1 MSNPPTYDW
10 GVYGWVRVVTTKIIF
25 IVGLTHR
32 ILFIWN
38 NYEVLIDEQNQNWGT
53 SLDKLIWTTN
63 FGFYSIKI
71 QLDLSL
77 TVTDW
82 DAYAS
87 KMIPHP
93 LQQEKRYLHRTVY
106 GKRSYSWITQI
117 LAYFGGGHTVLVHFI
132 ISKHI
137 GTLLEYNFWQKK
149 VFLYISGWIGTF

>member
-38 NYEVLIDEQNQNWGT
+38 NYEVLIDEQNQNLGT

-63 FGFYSIKI
+63 FAFYSIKI

-82 DAYAS
+82 LIRLWDAYAS
-87 KMIPHP
+87 KMIPTNKKNIFIHFWMNWDI
-93 LQQEKRYLHRTVY
+93 LMLFQFKCL
-106 GKRSYSWITQI
+106 KFIFFQI
-117 LAYFGGGHTVLVHFI
+117 LKNPGGGTRYPTNQICLA
-132 ISKHI
+132 
-137 GTLLEYNFWQKK
+137 
-149 VFLYISGWIGTF
+149 

>member
-63 FGFYSIKI
+63 F
-71 QLDLSL
+71 L
-77 TVTDW
+77 TPPPT
-82 DAYAS
+82 
-87 KMIPHP
+87 
-93 LQQEKRYLHRTVY
+93 
-106 GKRSYSWITQI
+106 
-117 LAYFGGGHTVLVHFI
+117 
-132 ISKHI
+132 
-137 GTLLEYNFWQKK
+137 QKK
-149 VFLYISGWIGTF
+149 NIFIHFWMNWDILMLFQFKCLKFIFFVKSSRIQGGEHAIRQIRFAWPYLGWTKIGVKKILDEKMWLVNWHYNWNWY